1 MARTPVLETW
11 GERRAVGQAGEG
23 CWWWYRPHPQTSATR
38 ERQLG
43 VRAGNPRRQSAEE
56 HGLRKTARSEQGNK
70 AATYERAAK
79 LKGTT
84 RHTDSAGKLQKD
96 PDIIPFTTARS
107 QEQGPPPLQLWQEVG
122 REAPVG

>member
-1 MARTPVLETW
+1 MSLARTPVLETW

-70 AATYERAAK
+70 AATYERE
-79 LKGTT
+79 LPNS
-84 RHTDSAGKLQKD
+84 REL
-96 PDIIPFTTARS
+96 PDTQT
-107 QEQGPPPLQLWQEVG
+107 QQGSFKKTQISSPSPLPGPKSKAHPPLQL
-122 REAPVG
+122 